1 MGAPKGSL
9 KSVHFLR
16 VFGVPFLRVFV
27 SLDRECDL
35 QRPFGSDKLVFFYL
49 AFLKRVPMVVKQS
62 FVVFP
67 TRLNRLKPQ
76 DSELAKCNFPKFP
89 TSILQLSTRET
100 DPETPVHP
108 QTSTRLPSIDIP
120 APERSDRNLKIFD
133 FPKFSAICQSS
144 RLWLTHFQIDLHKA
158 VPDLTT
164 SIPSGNKS

>member
-1 MGAPKGSL
+1 MITNISSRITTLDIRNRRIRSSDPDLKVLLDPAVHGMGAPKGSI

-67 TRLNRLKPQ
+67 TRLSRLKPQ
-76 DSELAKCNFPKFP
+76 DSELAKCNFPKFC
-89 TSILQLSTRET
+89 
-100 DPETPVHP
+100 
-108 QTSTRLPSIDIP
+108 
-120 APERSDRNLKIFD
+120 NLYGF
-133 FPKFSAICQSS
+133 S
-144 RLWLTHFQIDLHKA
+144 RLWLTHFQIALPKA
-158 VPDLTT
+158 VPDLNT

>member
-120 APERSDRNLKIFD
+120 APEHSDRHLKIFD
-133 FPKFSAICQSS
+133 FSKFP
-144 RLWLTHFQIDLHKA
+144 RM
-158 VPDLTT
+158 
-164 SIPSGNKS
+164 